1 MSATIINIIIQLIA
15 GAVGGNAA
23 GAGLKNYDLGTLGAR
38 PDRHRGRHLLHGSRL
53 RRPLRV

>member
-23 GAGLKNYDLGTLGAR
+23 GAGLKNYDLGTLVFRSHQRIPKSA
-38 PDRHRGRHLLHGSRL
+38 
-53 RRPLRV
+53 